1 MELWQQSCLGWNLS
15 SIDGHRVT
23 LGKLL
28 PTVCPPASAGFAS
41 GCPICGCSSPM
52 QKMVYSSHL
61 TYACPPTYLKEL
73 FYFYL
78 CVCVCTS
85 VCT

>member
-41 GCPICGCSSPM
+41 GGCSSPM

-61 TYACPPTYLKEL
+61 TYARPPTYLKEL

-78 CVCVCTS
+78 CVCVRTS
-85 VCT
+85 V